1 MNQENLIGAAFAL
14 PALAISLRLGYAM
27 RKRVHEEAFTTLVA
41 GLMLLSGASALIA
54 ALTQ

>member
-1 MNQENLIGAAFAL
+1 
-14 PALAISLRLGYAM
+14 M